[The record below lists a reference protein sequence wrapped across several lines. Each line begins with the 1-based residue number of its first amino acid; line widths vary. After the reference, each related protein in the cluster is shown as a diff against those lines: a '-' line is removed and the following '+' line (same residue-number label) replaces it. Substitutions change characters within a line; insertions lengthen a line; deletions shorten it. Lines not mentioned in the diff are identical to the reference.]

1 MSTETG
7 RSALRTLGTELK
19 AQLFPTLERIVRR
32 LVESYQ
38 PPDCI
43 VLFGSYAY
51 GEPHRGSDVDLLIIK
66 DTLAPDRNAE
76 VRRHLGELDTLPL
89 QLFVL
94 TPQELRDQLRRRNV
108 FWADVL
114 RKGQPL
120 YSRWEWV
127 SFLEEVEYLMA
138 TGESLYSLDWLEWAN
153 QDLAAV
159 RALLDTNNIT
169 NAAYHLQQVIEKILK
184 AFLLKQGW
192 ALERTHDLKKLLDE
206 AIKHKPELETFR
218 PLCKRADEFLVVRY
232 PVTLAQPPTK
242 DELEQLLPQA
252 QALFQRVEP
261 VVQT

>member
-7 RSALRTLGTELK
+7 KLK
-19 AQLFPTLERIVRR
+19 EQLFPTLERIVRR

-51 GEPHRGSDVDLLIIK
+51 GDPHRGSDVDLLIIK
-66 DTLAPDRNAE
+66 DTRAHDRNAE
-76 VRRHLGELDTLPL
+76 VRRHLGELNTLPL

-94 TPQELRDQLRRRNV
+94 TPQELRAQLRRRNV

-114 RKGQPL
+114 HRGHPL
-120 YSRWEWV
+120 YSRWEWA

-138 TGESLYSLDWLEWAN
+138 TGESLYPLDWLEWAK

-169 NAAYHLQQVIEKILK
+169 NAAYHLQQAIEKTLK
-184 AFLLKQGW
+184 AFLLKGGW
-192 ALERTHDLKKLLDE
+192 ALERTHDLNQLLAEAVKYKL
-206 AIKHKPELETFR
+206 ELESFR
-218 PLCKRADEFLVVRY
+218 ALCKPANAFLMARY

-252 QALFQRVEP
+252 QALFQQVESAIR
-261 VVQT
+261 T